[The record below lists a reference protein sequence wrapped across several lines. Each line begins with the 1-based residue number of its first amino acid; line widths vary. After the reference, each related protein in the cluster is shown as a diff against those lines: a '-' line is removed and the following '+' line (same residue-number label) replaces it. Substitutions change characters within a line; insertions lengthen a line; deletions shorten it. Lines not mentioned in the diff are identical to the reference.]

1 MPKWQVQKEKINDGL
16 INKIR
21 NMINNIYKQAI
32 RAAFDNFIMV
42 NETLA
47 KHFKDANPAL
57 LMGYFISEDQFH
69 EKNGKLD
76 DYGYFYCK
84 ANKLED
90 KFGYSPK
97 MQTAIINKL
106 LEAKLIQIVNKRIN
120 GSESISRSRHI
131 KVLHENVYHLIV
143 GDSEKDQQVS
153 TLPKGLADIE
163 AELII
168 CTKRRGGQYVRT
180 KEDEEILKIALVHG
194 LHPPMIRES
203 FDEKHK
209 RIHGKQVT
217 AKYLLTAYIG
227 NINTF
232 QEKVEKSEGE
242 REKALAALP
251 SLKVG

>member
-1 MPKWQVQKEKINDGL
+1 MV
-16 INKIR
+16 
-21 NMINNIYKQAI
+21 NNIYKQAI

-97 MQTAIINKL
+97 MQTTIINKL
-106 LEAKLIQIVNKRIN
+106 LESKLIQIVNKRIN

-131 KVLHENVYHLIV
+131 KVLHENVYNLIV
-143 GDSEKDQQVS
+143 KDSKEEEEVS
-153 TLPKGLADIE
+153 ILPRAVADIE
-163 AELII
+163 SELIT
-168 CTKRRGGQYVRT
+168 CTKRRGGEYMRT

-194 LHPPMIRES
+194 LHPPIIRQS
-203 FDEKHK
+203 FNEKHK

-227 NINTF
+227 NINSF
-232 QEKVEKSEGE
+232 QEKVKNSEHE